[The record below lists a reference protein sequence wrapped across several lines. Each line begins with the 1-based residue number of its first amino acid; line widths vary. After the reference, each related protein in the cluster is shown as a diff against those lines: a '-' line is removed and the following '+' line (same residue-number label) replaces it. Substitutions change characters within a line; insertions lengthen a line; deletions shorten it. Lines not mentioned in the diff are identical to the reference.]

1 MQAKWLSVC
10 VLVLVLVVASIT
22 QGQTLRTQTTWGG
35 TGSDVAGG
43 VATDA
48 DGNSYVVGITDSFA
62 VDQFGQPSPRI
73 FLVKFAP
80 DGTLAWQRI
89 WNRTTIRGGC
99 TGFYRPGVAVGPP
112 PKRGDPVSVYVTGLS
127 TENGNDAVLL
137 KFAADGTLLWERTW
151 GGGACDE
158 SLAVATDV
166 DGSAYIV
173 GTETSFGAGGGGF
186 FVVKFDAAGRL
197 VWQKIADGAEGMA
210 LAVAPD
216 GSVYAAGSLARA
228 TQVGNFDMLVMKI
241 TSAGALVWQ
250 RTYTAGDQADAR
262 GGMAAAPDG
271 SMIVIAGA
279 LQSTTA
285 KTSDITAL
293 IVALSPDGTLIF
305 DNQFAGT
312 HGEEGTGVTV
322 APDNGTIYVTGTTTS
337 FGAGNQD
344 AFVLHLTPDGKKIL
358 DAVTWGG
365 TQFEESA
372 GVAVSGTTLALAAT
386 TTAGPPY
393 SLLPAAA
400 KLSFARGTLADST
413 VGLVDGA
420 GTVANPKARAT
431 TPTGSTTF
439 QGNSEAA
446 LVRIAR

>member
-1 MQAKWLSVC
+1 MKAKWLSVC
-10 VLVLVLVVASIT
+10 VLVLLLVVART
-22 QGQTLRTQTTWGG
+22 AQGQTLPTQTTWGG
-35 TGSDVAGG
+35 TGSDDAAG

-62 VDQFGQPSPRI
+62 VDQFGTPSPRI

-89 WNRTTIRGGC
+89 WNGTTIRGGC

-127 TENGNDAVLL
+127 TDNGNDAVLL

-151 GGGACDE
+151 GGVACDE

-173 GTETSFGAGGGGF
+173 GTELSFGAGGVGF

-216 GSVYAAGSLARA
+216 GSVYAAGTIARDSL
-228 TQVGNFDMLVMKI
+228 GNFDMLVMKI
-241 TSAGALVWQ
+241 TSAGTLVWQ
-250 RTYTAGDQADAR
+250 QTYAAGSVADAR
-262 GGMAAAPDG
+262 GGMATAPDG
-271 SMIVIAGA
+271 SMIVVAGA
-279 LQSTTA
+279 LQSTKVLTP
-285 KTSDITAL
+285 DISAL
-293 IVALSPDGTLIF
+293 ILALSPDGTLIF
-305 DNQFAGT
+305 DKQFQDSETGD
-312 HGEEGTGVTV
+312 GVTV
-322 APDNGTIYVTGTTTS
+322 APDGTIYVTGTTTS
-337 FGAGNQD
+337 FGAGFQD

-365 TQFEESA
+365 TGFETGA
-372 GVAVSGTTLALAAT
+372 GVAVSGTTLSLAAT

-400 KLSFARGTLADST
+400 KLSLAQGTLAPRT
-413 VGLVDGA
+413 GGLVDGA
-420 GTVANPKARAT
+420 GTVANPKARAA

-439 QGNSEAA
+439 QGNFEAA

>member
-1 MQAKWLSVC
+1 MKAKWLSVC
-10 VLVLVLVVASIT
+10 VLVLLLVVAST
-22 QGQTLRTQTTWGG
+22 AQGQTLLTQTTWGG
-35 TGSDVAGG
+35 AGSDDASG

-62 VDQFGQPSPRI
+62 VDQFGTPSPRI

-89 WNRTTIRGGC
+89 WNGTTIRGGC

-127 TENGNDAVLL
+127 TDNGNDAVLL
-137 KFAADGTLLWERTW
+137 KFDADGTLLWERTW
-151 GGGACDE
+151 GGVACDE

-173 GTETSFGAGGGGF
+173 GTEMSFGAGGVGF

-197 VWQKIADGAEGMA
+197 LWQKIADGAEGMA

-216 GSVYAAGSLARA
+216 GSVYAAGSIARDSL
-228 TQVGNFDMLVMKI
+228 GNFDMLVMKI
-241 TSAGALVWQ
+241 TSAGTLVWQ
-250 RTYTAGDQADAR
+250 QTYAAGSVADAR
-262 GGMAAAPDG
+262 GGMATAPDG
-271 SMIVIAGA
+271 SMIVVAGA
-279 LQSTTA
+279 LQTPGL
-285 KTSDITAL
+285 TAL
-293 IVALSPDGTLIF
+293 ILALRPDGTLIF
-305 DNQFAGT
+305 DNQFGGKNG
-312 HGEEGTGVTV
+312 GEEGDGVTV
-322 APDNGTIYVTGTTTS
+322 APDGTIYVTGTTPS
-337 FGAGNQD
+337 FGAGFQD

-365 TQFEESA
+365 TQFETGA
-372 GVAVSGTTLALAAT
+372 GVVVSGTTLSLAAT
-386 TTAGPPY
+386 TSAGPPY

-400 KLSFARGTLADST
+400 KLSLAHGTLAGRT
-413 VGLVDGA
+413 GGLVDGA
-420 GTVANPKARAT
+420 GTVANPAAGAME
-431 TPTGSTTF
+431 PNPLGSTTF
-439 QGNSEAA
+439 SGGDDAA